1 MSVIHIISGPVI
13 GAVIGYFTNYIAV
26 KMLFRPY
33 YPIKAGR
40 FTLPFTPGIIPRR
53 KNALAEAVG
62 RAVGSSLLG
71 EGEIKQILLS
81 RGVKEAVSGGAL
93 SALSGGKE
101 EVTVKNLAAS
111 CMSSETYEVYKAQ
124 LVDYITD
131 KAAEGIDKIE
141 LGNVIAT
148 QGAGALK
155 GMDLGVMAMFINDN
169 TIAAFAKPMGDKIT
183 AYIKREGRD
192 KIRTYIYE
200 EVCKGEEKDLREL
213 GRKYEQID
221 IKQIIEQAYTRMID
235 SKADD
240 IVKEFHIA
248 ETIREKIQ
256 NMGVKELEELVL
268 SVMKNEL
275 NMIVNL
281 GALIGFVIGL
291 LNILL

>member
-53 KNALAEAVG
+53 KDALGAAVG

-71 EGEIKQILLS
+71 EEEIKQILLS
-81 RGVKEAVSGGAL
+81 RGVKDAVSGGVL
-93 SALSGGKE
+93 SALAGGKE
-101 EVTVKNLAAS
+101 VTVRNLAVS
-111 CMSSETYEVYKAQ
+111 CMSSETYEDYKIQ

-131 KAAEGIDKIE
+131 KAVEGIDKTD
-141 LGNVIAT
+141 LGSVIAT
-148 QGAGALK
+148 QGAGAVK
-155 GMDLGVMAMFINDN
+155 SMDLGVMAMFINEN
-169 TIAAFAKPMGDKIT
+169 TIAAFAKPLGDKIT
-183 AYIKREGRD
+183 EYIQREGRD
-192 KIRTYIYE
+192 KIRAYIYE

-213 GRKYEQID
+213 GQKYEQID
-221 IKQIIEQAYTRMID
+221 IKRIIEQAYTRMID

-275 NMIVNL
+275 NMIINL

>member
-53 KNALAEAVG
+53 KDALGAAVG

-71 EGEIKQILLS
+71 EEEIKQILLS
-81 RGVKEAVSGGAL
+81 RGVKEAVSGGVL
-93 SALSGGKE
+93 SALAGGKE
-101 EVTVKNLAAS
+101 VTVRNLAVS
-111 CMSSETYEVYKAQ
+111 CMSSETYEDYKIQ

-131 KAAEGIDKIE
+131 KAVEGIDKTD
-141 LGNVIAT
+141 LGSVIAT
-148 QGAGALK
+148 QGAGAVK
-155 GMDLGVMAMFINDN
+155 SMDLGVMTMFINEN
-169 TIAAFAKPMGDKIT
+169 TIAAFAKPLGDKIT
-183 AYIKREGRD
+183 EYIQREGRD
-192 KIRTYIYE
+192 KIRAYIYE

-213 GRKYEQID
+213 GQKYEQID
-221 IKQIIEQAYTRMID
+221 IKRIIEQAYTRMID

-275 NMIVNL
+275 NMIINL